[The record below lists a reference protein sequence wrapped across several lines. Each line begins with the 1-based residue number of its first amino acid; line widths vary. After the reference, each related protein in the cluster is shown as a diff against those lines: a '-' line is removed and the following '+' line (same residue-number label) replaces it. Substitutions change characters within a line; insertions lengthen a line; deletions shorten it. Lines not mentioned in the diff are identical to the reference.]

1 MTLPFDAGFAFNV
14 GKGICGRRIVPKPM
28 ERKWRVH
35 FEGLARLASL
45 ILFLTAVLILPLILL
60 LDSHCMYANYQSLRS
75 IITSAVVTMAGLE
88 VLALLM
94 ASYYLRSVRI
104 RFFAASAFFS
114 LCVAL
119 VFALVFGRCAW
130 IAT

>member
-1 MTLPFDAGFAFNV
+1 M
-14 GKGICGRRIVPKPM
+14 VPKPM
-28 ERKWRVH
+28 ERKWRAH

-45 ILFLTAVLILPLILL
+45 ILFLTAVIILPLILIS
-60 LDSHCMYANYQSLRS
+60 DSHCMHANYQALRS

>member
-1 MTLPFDAGFAFNV
+1 
-14 GKGICGRRIVPKPM
+14 M

-45 ILFLTAVLILPLILL
+45 ILFLTAVIILPLILI
-60 LDSHCMYANYQSLRS
+60 LDSHCMHANYQALRS
-75 IITSAVVTMAGLE
+75 IITSALVTMAGLE

-114 LCVAL
+114 LCVVL

>member
-1 MTLPFDAGFAFNV
+1 
-14 GKGICGRRIVPKPM
+14 M
-28 ERKWRVH
+28 ERKWRAH
-35 FEGLARLASL
+35 FEGVARLASL
-45 ILFLTAVLILPLILL
+45 ILFLTAVVILPLMLL
-60 LDSHCMYANYQSLRS
+60 LDSNCIYASHQALRS

-94 ASYYLRSVRI
+94 ASYYLRSMRI

-119 VFALVFGRCAW
+119 VFALVFGRCGF
-130 IAT
+130 IT

>member
-1 MTLPFDAGFAFNV
+1 MTLSFDAGFAFIV
-14 GKGICGRRIVPKPM
+14 AKGICGRRMVPKSM
-28 ERKWRVH
+28 ERKWRAH
-35 FEGLARLASL
+35 FEWLARLASL
-45 ILFLTAVLILPLILL
+45 ILFLTAVIILPLILL
-60 LDSHCMYANYQSLRS
+60 TDSRCTYANYQALRS

-94 ASYYLRSVRI
+94 ASYYLRSMRI

-119 VFALVFGRCAW
+119 VFALVFGRCGF
-130 IAT
+130 IT